1 MFAEFSVLAN
11 ALIRTISAADG
22 VTDPDRYVDS
32 LEDDVP
38 IREAKSARD
47 SPESSSWR

>member
-32 LEDDVP
+32 LEDYVP
-38 IREAKSARD
+38 IREAKGT
-47 SPESSSWR
+47 PENTSIYYG